1 MERFLRKLLIGAVL
15 ATTLASAPV
24 APAAAESSIAGVAVT
39 PVVAVAGAAAGV
51 VLVPYFLPTAAPAV
65 ASAYGVTA
73 SAVNSAMVTLGNLI
87 VTQPQVT
94 GAVIGLG
101 AGIIVGDYL
110 FQ

>member
-15 ATTLASAPV
+15 ATTLASAPL
-24 APAAAESSIAGVAVT
+24 APAAAESSIAGVAMT
-39 PVVAVAGAAAGV
+39 TVVAVAGAAAGV